1 MKILPTPVEEFVNRT
16 DRNRSLAFGIS
27 GAVLAFWSLYRVF
40 WALYVSVTFS
50 GIGGWSPVSLVVPI
64 VLWGAIGVVSAVAA
78 FAFLTRYA
86 KQT

>member
-1 MKILPTPVEEFVNRT
+1 MKILPIPVEEFVNRT

-50 GIGGWSPVSLVVPI
+50 GIGWSPVSLVVPI
-64 VLWGAIGVVSAVAA
+64 VLWGAIGVMSAVAS

>member
-1 MKILPTPVEEFVNRT
+1 
-16 DRNRSLAFGIS
+16 
-27 GAVLAFWSLYRVF
+27 
-40 WALYVSVTFS
+40 
-50 GIGGWSPVSLVVPI
+50 VSLVVPI